1 MHFHPTPEGSGYSR
15 AKYRKAEKMRGT
27 LLFHAPSINQ
37 LNGIMKNIR
46 FEPSY
51 YEWHLVGE
59 DGRILLN
66 IPDSIV
72 DYCET
77 MSGLCFVIEDLPRQA
92 SDAVSCGEELYGVDV
107 TMSVYEGIGEDK
119 DIIELTESTLATHF
133 GIVA

>member
-1 MHFHPTPEGSGYSR
+1 
-15 AKYRKAEKMRGT
+15 
-27 LLFHAPSINQ
+27 
-37 LNGIMKNIR
+37 MKNIR

-66 IPDSIV
+66 IHCNLRFNSWNNVI
-72 DYCET
+72 YIIYNT
-77 MSGLCFVIEDLPRQA
+77 FVILPYSLCEDLPRQA

-107 TMSVYEGIGEDK
+107 TMFVYEGIGEDK
-119 DIIELTESTLATHF
+119 DIIELIESTLATHF